1 VQTLHFDARFIRI
14 GYHDGISRFSAELV
28 KALNKKVDVVV
39 LIFDLRQLESLPAGI
54 KYVLVNNPQSPS
66 EIFIARK
73 LNKIGVS
80 HLFSPMQVMGTV
92 GRQYKLVLTLHDL
105 IYYRH
110 RKPPQDLNLLIRAV
124 WRLYHLS
131 YQPQRWLL
139 NRADY
144 IATVSET
151 TKKLISQ
158 HKLTKRP
165 VAVVYNAPDASHN
178 NKPRTAPN
186 SKKLIYIGSFMPY
199 KNVETLVEAVGM
211 LPDFELHLLSKI
223 AESRKVQLQKLVTAI
238 GSKVIFHNGVSD
250 EEYLELLDE
259 AFALVTA
266 SKDEGFGIPLV
277 EAMQRGTPVVVSNLA
292 IFHEVASDAGSYFE
306 ADDPKELAGRITE
319 LATGSNW
326 ADSSKASIA
335 QVAKFDW
342 DESANQLL
350 KMFQSLES
358 K

>member
-1 VQTLHFDARFIRI
+1 L
-14 GYHDGISRFSAELV
+14 SR
-28 KALNKKVDVVV
+28 KIDVVV
-39 LIFDLRQLESLPAGI
+39 LIYDLRQLESLPAGI
-54 KYVLVNNPQSPS
+54 KYLLINNPQAPS
-66 EIFIARK
+66 EFFIARK
-73 LNKIGVS
+73 LNKVGVS

-92 GRQYKLVLTLHDL
+92 GRQYQLVLTLHDL

-110 RKPPQDLNLLIRAV
+110 RKPPQDLNLLVRAV

-139 NRADY
+139 NRAD
-144 IATVSET
+144 AVVTVSET
-151 TKKLISQ
+151 TKKLIVQ

-165 VAVVYNAPDASHN
+165 VSVVYNAPEASHN
-178 NKPRTAPN
+178 GKARTAPT
-186 SKKLIYIGSFMPY
+186 SKKLLYIGSFMPY

-223 AESRKVQLQKLVTAI
+223 AESRKIQLQKLVTAI

-250 EEYLELLDE
+250 KEYLDLLDE

-277 EAMQRGTPVVVSNLA
+277 EAMQRGTPVVVSNLE

-306 ADDPKELAGRITE
+306 AEDSKQLAARVRELAS
-319 LATGSNW
+319 GSNW
-326 ADSSKASIA
+326 SDSSKASIA
-335 QVAKFDW
+335 QVGKFDW

-350 KMFQSLES
+350 KIFQSLES

>member
-1 VQTLHFDARFIRI
+1 MQTLHFDARFIRI

-39 LIFDLRQLESLPAGI
+39 LIYDLRQLESLPTGI
-54 KYVLVNNPQSPS
+54 KYLLVNNPQAPS
-66 EIFIARK
+66 EFFIARK

-92 GRQYKLVLTLHDL
+92 GRQYKLILTLHDL

-131 YQPQRWLL
+131 YLPQRWLL
-139 NRADY
+139 NRADA
-144 IATVSET
+144 IATVSKT
-151 TKKLISQ
+151 TRNLISE

-165 VAVVYNAPDASHN
+165 VSVVYNAPEASHN
-178 NKPRTAPN
+178 GKARTSPT
-186 SKKLIYIGSFMPY
+186 SKKLLYIGSFMPY
-199 KNVETLVEAVGM
+199 KNVETLVSAVGS
-211 LPDFELHLLSKI
+211 LPGFELHFLSKI
-223 AESRKVQLQKLVTAI
+223 TETRKLQLQKLASATGANVTI
-238 GSKVIFHNGVSD
+238 HNGVSD
-250 EEYLELLDE
+250 KAYLDLLDE

-277 EAMQRGTPVVVSNLA
+277 EAMQRGTPVVVSNLE
-292 IFHEVASDAGSYFE
+292 IFHEVAFNAGSYF
-306 ADDPKELAGRITE
+306 DPNKPEDLAACIKELTI
-319 LATGSNW
+319 GSNW
-326 ADSSKASIA
+326 ADASKASIA
-335 QVAKFDW
+335 QAASFDW
-342 DESANQLL
+342 AASADQLL
-350 KMFQSLES
+350 EAFDGLES